1 VQLQTKN
8 VAILMFSKL
17 FMYIVKQQN
26 SVRFLFPSYVYHPL
40 KATLLEFNVTE
51 IFEMKRIDVEW
62 VVI

>member
-1 VQLQTKN
+1 
-8 VAILMFSKL
+8 MFSKL